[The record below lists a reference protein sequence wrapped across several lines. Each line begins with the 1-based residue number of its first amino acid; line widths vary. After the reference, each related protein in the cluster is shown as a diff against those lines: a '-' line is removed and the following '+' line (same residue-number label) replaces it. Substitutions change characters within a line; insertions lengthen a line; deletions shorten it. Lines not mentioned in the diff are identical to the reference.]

1 MKMLYELNNITNKK
15 IKIHYIYIYIHIGI
29 YKQIYTLSYA
39 TLKSYFIFYKH
50 YKLTDISRYIT

>member
-15 IKIHYIYIYIHIGI
+15 IKKNYIHINIYIGI
-29 YKQIYTLSYA
+29 NKQICTLSYA
-39 TLKSYFIFYKH
+39 ALKSYFIFYKY